1 MADGTLNQD
10 ASDLNLSRFID
21 AMPCG
26 VHIYELTHDK
36 RLLLIKANHAAG
48 RILGIDHKQLA
59 GKPMEEAFPV
69 LTLTSIPAMYAGAA
83 AEDERSKTEIV
94 EYQDEKISGV
104 FEVSSFQAGKNRVAV
119 FFRNVTEREKTIEAL
134 QDFAEKYR
142 SLVESHDDSIY
153 MVDSKYRFLF
163 INKTHRLRS
172 GFVGNEYEGQSYD
185 TFYSLRETRE
195 FHKEVD
201 KVFKSGISVSHEH
214 QSQRDGKY
222 FLRTFSPVR
231 DRRGTITAVA
241 VISKD
246 ITDYKAMEEKLHV
259 LSITDALTG
268 FFNRRGFY
276 ALAEQQLKLARRQK
290 KKMYMLY
297 ADQDNLKEIND
308 TWGHHEGDAA
318 LVDIAAIF
326 KECFRDSD
334 VIARIGGDEFAV
346 IPIVAKGENIETI
359 LARFIKQIDDF
370 NGRGKRNYKLSLS
383 FGVACYDPL
392 SPFSVD
398 ELIRKADET
407 MYEQK
412 RNKKKL

>member
-1 MADGTLNQD
+1 MSDSTIDRD
-10 ASDLNLSRFID
+10 ASDLNLSRFLN
-21 AMPCG
+21 ATPFG
-26 VHIYELTHDK
+26 THIYELTHDK
-36 RLLLIKANHAAG
+36 RLVLIKANPAASH
-48 RILGIDHKQLA
+48 ILGIDHSQLT
-59 GKPMEEAFPV
+59 GKSMEEAFPA
-69 LTLTSIPAMYAGAA
+69 LTLTSIPAMYYGAA

-94 EYQDEKISGV
+94 EYQDENISGV
-104 FEVSSFQAGKNRVAV
+104 FEVSSFQVGKNMVAV

-163 INKTHRLRS
+163 INKTHRLRL

-201 KVFKSGISVSHEH
+201 KVFKSGISVKHEH
-214 QSQRDGKY
+214 QSLRDVKY

-231 DRRGTITAVA
+231 DRSGTVTAVT

-246 ITDYKAMEEKLHV
+246 ITDYKTMEAKLHA
-259 LSITDALTG
+259 LSITDELTG
-268 FFNRRGFY
+268 LWNRRGFY
-276 ALAEQQLKLARRQK
+276 TFAEQQLKLARRQK
-290 KKMYMLY
+290 NKIYMLY

-308 TWGHHEGDAA
+308 TWGHQEGDAA
-318 LVDIAAIF
+318 LVDIAVIF

-346 IPIVAKGENIETI
+346 IPIGAKGENIEAI
-359 LARFIKQIDDF
+359 LTRFIRKIDAF
-370 NGRGKRNYKLSLS
+370 NERG
-383 FGVACYDPL
+383 
-392 SPFSVD
+392 
-398 ELIRKADET
+398 
-407 MYEQK
+407 
-412 RNKKKL
+412 